1 MSARQLGMKGGSCVH
16 PAQVLI
22 LNEVF
27 SPRPEE
33 VEMAEAMV
41 AVYDEAMAEGLG
53 AVSFRSKMIDVPV
66 VERAR
71 RVLTLR
77 DRIAGRV

>member
-1 MSARQLGMKGGSCVH
+1 
-16 PAQVLI
+16 
-22 LNEVF
+22 
-27 SPRPEE
+27 
-33 VEMAEAMV
+33 MAEAMV

-71 RVLTLR
+71 RVLR
-77 DRIAGRV
+77 DRITRRG